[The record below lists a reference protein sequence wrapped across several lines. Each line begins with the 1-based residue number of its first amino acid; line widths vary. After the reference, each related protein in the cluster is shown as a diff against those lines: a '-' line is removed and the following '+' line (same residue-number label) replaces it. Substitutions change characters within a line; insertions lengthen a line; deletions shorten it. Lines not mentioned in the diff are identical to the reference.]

1 MRQVNPQSSSMNT
14 SPLVDSYLGEYD
26 DWRGEKLK
34 TLRRIIHD
42 ADSEITEEW
51 KWDVPVFMHNG
62 MICAISAFKEHVK
75 INFFKGAA
83 LNDPQNL
90 LNSGLE
96 SKQHRAIDLRENDP
110 IHEEGIRDLVRT
122 AVALNIAKK

>member
-1 MRQVNPQSSSMNT
+1 MNT
-14 SPLVDSYLGEYD
+14 LPLVDTYIASFD

-42 ADSEITEEW
+42 VDSDIGEEW
-51 KWDVPVFMHNG
+51 KWDVPIFSHSG
-62 MICAISAFKEHVK
+62 MVCAISAFKEHVK

-90 LNSGLE
+90 FNSGLE
-96 SKQHRAIDLRENDP
+96 SKQMRSIDFKESDP
-110 IHEEGIRDLVRT
+110 IHEEGVRDLIRA
-122 AVALNIAKK
+122 AVALNTSKLQAEKKP